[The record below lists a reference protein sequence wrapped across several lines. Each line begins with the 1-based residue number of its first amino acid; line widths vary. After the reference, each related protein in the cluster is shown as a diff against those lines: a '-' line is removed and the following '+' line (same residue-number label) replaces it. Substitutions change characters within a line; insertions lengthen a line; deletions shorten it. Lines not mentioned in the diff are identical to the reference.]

1 MGDSIFPMRRG
12 GNSGCEAGIKA
23 GKCRVRRCDPGKQ
36 VAMDNASEGVV
47 EAFVMENLPTL
58 TMVFFE
64 H

>member
-1 MGDSIFPMRRG
+1 MRETG
-12 GNSGCEAGIKA
+12 YQSCEAGKKA
-23 GKCRVRRCDPGKQ
+23 DKHRVRRYDFGEQ

>member
-1 MGDSIFPMRRG
+1 MGDSTFPMRETG
-12 GNSGCEAGIKA
+12 YQSCEAGK
-23 GKCRVRRCDPGKQ
+23 KVDKHRVRRCDFGEQ